1 MVDTTPRV
9 VVGRRPDGR
18 FGLVCLTGNP
28 DDPSDD
34 GKRLTFSPDGKTN
47 NTRVMVDG
55 RSPIL
60 GDDEGET
67 VEPWH
72 AGPGDSMVIAWSFR
86 DVLVRQSLRLVP
98 GDVSGRLD
106 TIRVTYELKNQGT
119 TARSVGLRVMLDTLI
134 GDNDGVPF
142 IVPGRDGIVTQP
154 LAMRGADVPD
164 FVRSLEQPG
173 PVESR
178 RDRRPQPGARRGGG
192 PSRRAPALAL
202 AGRECGMELQP
213 AHPFGNDTAAGLYY
227 PPAPLEPGR
236 TRAIGFSYGL
246 GTISSTATRNA
257 RLSLTAGG
265 PIRAGSSF
273 WLVALVDNPRPGQ
286 TVKLTLP
293 DGLTPRRP
301 ASTSQPVEGSGA
313 YTQLSWLIEVAPGL
327 MGDVRVEATLDPG
340 GITERQALKVQPPD
354 AQLSLMPRGP
364 FRAGRPFWI
373 SALVRNPREG
383 QSVALTLPDGL
394 TLADG
399 HKPTMPVA
407 AGAAGGYAQVNW
419 LVVPGPRV
427 EGRRG
432 HRPTIPRQCGW
443 PRGHR
448 DRAGRSDSLT
458 VLAARTAVP
467 LRGIEVDMSLNRL
480 IYYSAIIGG
489 WSAFLGWMISEYLL
503 NRGDG
508 SGGRLAVAMT
518 CAMVGGAIGAGLN
531 LVAGMANAQWKQ
543 QIKRVLPGFI
553 AGGLGGAIG
562 GFMGDIL
569 FSLVPPAARPG
580 LDDHGR
586 RHRRGRGP
594 V

>member
-1 MVDTTPRV
+1 MRVVADMGVAVALVVLLGGVYLVDSRTPSAPPPEVLPLPTAAETETSPPPPPLLPPPPAPPPARVVDTTPRV
-9 VVGRRPDGR
+9 VVDRRPDGR

-72 AGPGDSMVIAWSFR
+72 TGPGDSMVIAWSFR
-86 DVLVRQSLRLVP
+86 DVVVRQSLRLVP

-106 TIRVTYELKNQGT
+106 TVRVAYHLKNEGT
-119 TARSVGLRVMLDTLI
+119 TARSVGLRVLLDTLI

-154 LAMRGADVPD
+154 LAMRGAEVPD
-164 FVRSLEQPG
+164 FVRSLERPVLSSPG
-173 PVESR
+173 VIVDLNLVPAEGEARPDEVLLSHWPGENAAWNYNR
-178 RDRRPQPGARRGGG
+178 RN
-192 PSRRAPALAL
+192 
-202 AGRECGMELQP
+202 
-213 AHPFGNDTAAGLYY
+213 PFGTDTAAGLYY
-227 PPAPLEPGR
+227 SPAPLEPGR
-236 TRAIGFSYGL
+236 ARTIGFSYGL

-265 PIRAGSSF
+265 PIRSGSSF

-354 AQLSLMPRGP
+354 AQLSLMPHGP

-373 SALVRNPREG
+373 SALVKNPREG

-399 HKPTMPVA
+399 HKPTIPIA

-427 EGRRG
+427 EGRREVTARLSPDNVDG
-432 HRPTIPRQCGW
+432 
-443 PRGHR
+443 
-448 DRAGRSDSLT
+448 RAAIEIAPGDLT
-458 VLAARTAVP
+458 
-467 LRGIEVDMSLNRL
+467 
-480 IYYSAIIGG
+480 
-489 WSAFLGWMISEYLL
+489 
-503 NRGDG
+503 
-508 SGGRLAVAMT
+508 
-518 CAMVGGAIGAGLN
+518 
-531 LVAGMANAQWKQ
+531 
-543 QIKRVLPGFI
+543 
-553 AGGLGGAIG
+553 
-562 GFMGDIL
+562 
-569 FSLVPPAARPG
+569 
-580 LDDHGR
+580 H
-586 RHRRGRGP
+586 
-594 V
+594 